1 MSDTPQDPH
10 AEAAA
15 DAAGPDARTDTERI
29 EAHIEET
36 RQDLA
41 ETVDALGAKLD
52 VRSRARD
59 RWRETVGVA
68 DDGHTRPSATIRAAL
83 AGVVAVAAATAAVLV
98 WRRGR

>member
-1 MSDTPQDPH
+1 MSDTPQDPR
-10 AEAAA
+10 ATAPAVS
-15 DAAGPDARTDTERI
+15 DPDATSETARI

-59 RWRETVGVA
+59 RWRDTVGVA
-68 DDGHTRPSATIRAAL
+68 SDGHTRPSATTRAVL
-83 AGVVAVAAATAAVLV
+83 AGVVAVAAGTAAVLV